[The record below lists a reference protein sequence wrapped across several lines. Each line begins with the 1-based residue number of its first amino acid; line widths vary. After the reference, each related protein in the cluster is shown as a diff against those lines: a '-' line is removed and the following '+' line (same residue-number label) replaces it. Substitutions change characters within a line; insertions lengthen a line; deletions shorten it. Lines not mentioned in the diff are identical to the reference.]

1 MEINKIS
8 SYQYHS
14 DQSISSSY
22 FHGRKMTLVE
32 SANLSKLNQLEGL
45 TCIFK
50 MDLSQQAHLERLVQG
65 VHRPLSEYDITVP

>member
-8 SYQYHS
+8 TYQYYS
-14 DQSISSSY
+14 EQSISSSH
-22 FHGRKMTLVE
+22 FDGRKMTLDE
-32 SANLSKLNQLEGL
+32 PGNLSKWGQLTGL
-45 TCIFK
+45 TCIIK

>member
-1 MEINKIS
+1 
-8 SYQYHS
+8 
-14 DQSISSSY
+14 
-22 FHGRKMTLVE
+22 MTLGE

-65 VHRPLSEYDITVP
+65 VHRPLSEYDITVS